1 MLHSE
6 TYQSELHWELMIY
19 RSTCV
24 QWIMIVRAFL
34 VQMPFTKDLMTED
47 TNMKIKNKTQCH
59 RAQLGEAPSVPAEPL
74 FADPGGPRPIGSYC
88 PGPGCRAD
96 NVHLNAVGFVTH
108 NSRGKLWFWV
118 SETAASSKNAAT
130 ALWTRCFNHSNVLAH
145 ASTSRSF
152 KCHSI
157 GIRLASANHF

>member
-1 MLHSE
+1 
-6 TYQSELHWELMIY
+6 
-19 RSTCV
+19 
-24 QWIMIVRAFL
+24 MIVRAFL

-96 NVHLNAVGFVTH
+96 NVHLNAAGFVTH
-108 NSRGKLWFWV
+108 NSRGKLSFW
-118 SETAASSKNAAT
+118 AS
-130 ALWTRCFNHSNVLAH
+130 
-145 ASTSRSF
+145 

-157 GIRLASANHF
+157 GISEPVLTLWAPLLTLVRLCSCVSTPGGVAAPVCLYKSSLSAKNTSSYHSW